1 MNSRLPEFNSSIPEF
16 NSNIP
21 EFNFSFSEFNSGVP
35 NPNFRMLDLNFG
47 IPELNSGMLEL
58 NFESPNPVV
67 RVPQRRLNFH
77 YPALTLRSCN
87 RPFRNCTTA
96 GSFPT
101 LKRRA
106 ILNLS
111 LRDATRRLGAPA
123 LRCSRRMTN
132 NLFQALADAARANEP
147 VALGIITGAK
157 GSSPQKIGAKA
168 LFYPDRKIQGT
179 LGGGCLE
186 AEAQR
191 LALQSLRD
199 GKAQTFE
206 LVLDHDFGWDD
217 GLICGGKV
225 LGVIIPNA
233 QAAGETFWNELAKRD
248 TTKSWGVKNDFSLAR
263 VEGGAGSP
271 LPADGGASVP
281 ASQLVSSLAPP
292 KHDGAHGVTRPTSDW
307 LYTETITPP
316 CALWISGSGHIAQ
329 AVAPLAL
336 QLDFAVSIFDD
347 RPELANH
354 DFFPREVSLHVGHW
368 EEILTTPFAAT
379 PTFGL
384 IVTRG
389 HKHDALVL
397 ETWIHRPF
405 QFLGMIGSSRKARII
420 TEHFVKQQIASA
432 AEVAR
437 VACPVGLKIKS
448 RSVMEIAVAI
458 LAQYIEKR
466 AEGNSTNIQAPSSRE

>member
-1 MNSRLPEFNSSIPEF
+1 M
-16 NSNIP
+16 
-21 EFNFSFSEFNSGVP
+21 
-35 NPNFRMLDLNFG
+35 
-47 IPELNSGMLEL
+47 
-58 NFESPNPVV
+58 
-67 RVPQRRLNFH
+67 
-77 YPALTLRSCN
+77 
-87 RPFRNCTTA
+87 
-96 GSFPT
+96 
-101 LKRRA
+101 K
-106 ILNLS
+106 
-111 LRDATRRLGAPA
+111 
-123 LRCSRRMTN
+123 

-199 GKAQTFE
+199 DKPQTFE

-225 LGVIIPNA
+225 CGVILPNA
-233 QAAGETFWNELAKRD
+233 QLAGEQFWNDLAQRD
-248 TTKSWGVKNDFSLAR
+248 AAKSWGVKADFTLAR
-263 VEGGAGSP
+263 MERRAGSP
-271 LPADGGASVP
+271 LPAAGGASVP
-281 ASQLVSSLAPP
+281 VSRLVSSLAPP
-292 KHDGAHGVTRPTSDW
+292 KHSGAHGVTRPTSDW

-316 CALWISGSGHIAQ
+316 CSLWIAGSGHIAQ

-354 DFFPREVSLHVGHW
+354 DIFPPEVALHVGHW
-368 EEILTTPFAAT
+368 EKTLNAPFAAS

-405 QFLGMIGSSRKARII
+405 EFLGMIGSARKARTIA
-420 TEHFVKQQIASA
+420 EHFVKQQIATVE
-432 AEVAR
+432 EVAR
-437 VACPVGLKIKS
+437 VACPVGIKI
-448 RSVMEIAVAI
+448 RSQSVPEIAVSVM
-458 LAQYIEKR
+458 AQYIEKR
-466 AEGNSTNIQAPSSRE
+466 AEGNK